1 MPILLVI
8 GAIIIAV
15 GAGAF
20 VYLSREPATTLEPEI
35 IRIEEV
41 QEIEIPEP
49 ETTDDEA
56 SRETVTNPDTSATTI
71 ADTSVVTAAPE
82 TFSATGNY
90 LTPARTAHTVDLT
103 LVLEGDT
110 VADATI
116 IFDGKT
122 AAGQYS
128 NDNQA
133 RFDAAYKTQ
142 VVGKRLSDISLS
154 RVGGASLTSQAFNE
168 AVATI
173 ARDAS

>member
-1 MPILLVI
+1 MPVILII
-8 GAIIIAV
+8 GAVIIAIGV
-15 GAGAF
+15 GTFA
-20 VYLSREPATTLEPEI
+20 YLSRESVSELEPEV

-41 QEIEIPEP
+41 QEIEIIEP
-49 ETTDDEA
+49 EVTNESELDTETEA
-56 SRETVTNPDTSATTI
+56 SNTETTT
-71 ADTSVVTAAPE
+71 TQTL
-82 TFSATGNY
+82 SATGNY

-103 LVLEGDT
+103 LELRGDT
-110 VADATI
+110 VTDASI
-116 IFDGKT
+116 IFDGKD

-133 RFDAAYKTQ
+133 RFDAAYKAQ
-142 VVGKRLSDISLS
+142 VVGKRLDEISLS